1 MKQEIKEKW
10 VAALRSGEYRQTRST
25 LRDETGFCCLGVLT
39 DLYLKENDEEWVLI
53 NTHYSFDDENLLL
66 PQQVQE
72 WAEIDTDPRLSLNE
86 ASSAIRIALESYQS
100 NIPPTL
106 AVLNDYGV
114 PFKEIADVIENQL

>member
-25 LRDETGFCCLGVLT
+25 LRDEKGFCCLGVLT
-39 DLYLKENDEEWVLI
+39 DLYLKENNKEWVLI

-72 WAEIDTDPRLSLNE
+72 WADIDMDPRLSHKKVSN
-86 ASSAIRIALESYQS
+86 AIRIILEGYQS
-100 NIPPTL
+100 SPPPTL

>member
-1 MKQEIKEKW
+1 MKQEIKERW

-72 WAEIDTDPRLSLNE
+72 WAEIDTDPHLSLNK
-86 ASSAIRIALESYQS
+86 ASTAIRIVLEGYQS
-100 NIPPTL
+100 NTPPTL
-106 AVLNDYGV
+106 AVLNDCGV